1 MDDCDRMDAAVTR
14 IGCQLQYVLHSLKD
28 QTERKDNLLGELA
41 RNCVV
46 INRQDRSPIARP

>member
-1 MDDCDRMDAAVTR
+1 MDDCDRMDAAVRR